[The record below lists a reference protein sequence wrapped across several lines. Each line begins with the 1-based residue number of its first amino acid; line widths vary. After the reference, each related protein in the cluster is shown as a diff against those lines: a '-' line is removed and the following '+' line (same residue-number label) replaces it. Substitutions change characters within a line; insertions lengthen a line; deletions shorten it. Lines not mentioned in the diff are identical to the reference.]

1 MEGRKTTGI
10 GEGNMENKEGIKKR
24 QKEGRKGGRK
34 GRREEGR
41 KAGREEGRKGG
52 KGGMKDRC
60 ILYFSQNQTH
70 LCPVSSGIP
79 VRTRAASFHS
89 CSAS

>member
-1 MEGRKTTGI
+1 MEGRKTMGI

-41 KAGREEGRKGG
+41 KAGREEREG
-52 KGGMKDRC
+52 
-60 ILYFSQNQTH
+60 
-70 LCPVSSGIP
+70 
-79 VRTRAASFHS
+79 
-89 CSAS
+89 